1 MWKSARG
8 VCRGARPSTRR
19 GETQGPSVVTSHV
32 TQLSLT
38 VPKMKPSCG
47 DAGGT
52 SRHEARLKTKVD
64 LRRRTKISD
73 KRRWY
78 LRRPTKVKQK
88 KSRAACRARSPLKK
102 SAARWARS
110 PLKKPSWSHTDRQQH
125 GHQPHHTHMVHH
137 RSFSKAQTTRRPTS
151 GPTATS
157 LKKKRRRRSA
167 EGAISDRRR
176 SSEGGP
182 TYMRGPP
189 RSGERR
195 AMNEKQRKT
204 WENEVSNT
212 KREA

>member
-1 MWKSARG
+1 MNFRARVSHHHSPCRAAVRTCSA
-8 VCRGARPSTRR
+8 AMELAYWS
-19 GETQGPSVVTSHV
+19 E
-32 TQLSLT
+32 
-38 VPKMKPSCG
+38 MEPSCG

-52 SRHEARLKTKVD
+52 SRHETQLKTKVY
-64 LRRRTKISD
+64 LRRRTKVSD

-88 KSRAACRARSPLKK
+88 KSRAARRARSPLKK
-102 SAARWARS
+102 QGAARWARS
-110 PLKKPSWSHTDRQQH
+110 PFKKPSWSHTDRQQH
-125 GHQPHHTHMVHH
+125 GHQPTTTHMVHH
-137 RSFSKAQTTRRPTS
+137 HSFSKAQTIRRSAS

-157 LKKKRRRRSA
+157 PKKKRRRRSA

-176 SSEGGP
+176 SAEGGP

-189 RSGERR
+189 RSGELW

-204 WENEVSNT
+204 WENKVSHA